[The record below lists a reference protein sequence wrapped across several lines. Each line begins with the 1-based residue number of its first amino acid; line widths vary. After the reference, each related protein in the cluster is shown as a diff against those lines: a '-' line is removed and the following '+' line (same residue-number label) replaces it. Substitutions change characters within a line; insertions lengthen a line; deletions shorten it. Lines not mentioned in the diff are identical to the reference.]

1 MSEITFACPYC
12 GIQLSATDE
21 MFGQVTA
28 CPGCG
33 QQFQIPQPA
42 PAQAPSAAPRAP
54 RPAPAP
60 ARPAPGRAQGRTRQ
74 PAALSRQAQAEPPAR
89 QAEAPAEPRPEGA
102 RGPLGPPMD
111 RRHRV
116 MRTGDWVLVLLL
128 LMVPVVNLV
137 LLFVWAFTQGNLNRR
152 NFARAGLILG
162 GLQLVLV
169 MLFVLAVGLQAQRDP
184 KKAANPVQTILE
196 KVLGAAKDPS
206 GAQ

>member
-1 MSEITFACPYC
+1 MSEITFACPHC

-42 PAQAPSAAPRAP
+42 PAQPPPGAPLAPRMAP
-54 RPAPAP
+54 TP
-60 ARPAPGRAQGRTRQ
+60 ARPAPGRAHGRTRQ
-74 PAALSRQAQAEPPAR
+74 PASLSRQAPAEPPTR
-89 QAEAPAEPRPEGA
+89 QAEAPAEPRPEGV

-128 LMVPVVNLV
+128 LVVPVVNLV
-137 LLFVWAFTQGNLNRR
+137 LLLVWAFTQGNLNRR

-162 GLQLVLV
+162 GMLLVLV
-169 MLFVLAVGLQAQRDP
+169 MLFVLAIGIQAQRDP
-184 KKAANPVQTILE
+184 KKVANPAQAILE
-196 KVLGAAKDPS
+196 KVLGAAKGPS
-206 GAQ
+206 GTK